1 MAQEYCE
8 DETFVAT
15 CGDHQVVVME
25 SARCV
30 IVRSY
35 TASFH
40 CNTML
45 KSVIS
50 DARCTLVHVCFCAV
64 IGFELYRGA
73 YRDESHSFSGK

>member
-1 MAQEYCE
+1 MVHEYCE
-8 DETFVAT
+8 DETFIAT

-30 IVRSY
+30 VLRSY

-45 KSVIS
+45 KSIIS
-50 DARCTLVHVCFCAV
+50 DAGYTAVSCFCAV
-64 IGFELYRGA
+64 AALNYTEVRTA
-73 YRDESHSFSGK
+73 TKDAVSQ